1 MTQAKPTERSVWK
14 IDRAGRLDRLR
25 RVTEPVG
32 ALSPDEVRVRVH
44 AVGLNFADVFAL
56 AGLYSATPEGAFIPG
71 LEVCGE
77 VLEVGSAVTEGP
89 TVGDRVMGVTR
100 FGGYVDQL
108 DLLPS
113 RLRRLPEG
121 WSYEQG
127 AAFPVQTLTAW
138 YGLSAL
144 GALQSG
150 QRVLVHSA
158 AGGVGLQALAICR
171 KLGAEVIGTVG
182 SESKRAF
189 LHERGYEQV
198 IVRGR
203 DFDGR
208 LREALNGE
216 PLHLVL
222 DAVGGAVQRTSFD
235 ALAPTGRLVVF
246 GAAEFAP
253 GKRRP
258 RYLSSLWKYLRRP
271 RYDPLELIP
280 ANRSVMAFNL
290 IWLWEE
296 EPLLLRLAGEIEELG
311 LDVPHVGKVFP
322 FADAPAALEHLRGG
336 RSIGKVVLTVGAG
349 Y

>member
-1 MTQAKPTERSVWK
+1 MTSERNVWK
-14 IDRAGRLDRLR
+14 IDKAGRLDRLQ
-25 RVTEPVG
+25 PVREDVG
-32 ALSPDEVRVRVH
+32 PLPSGEVRVRVH

-56 AGLYSATPEGAFIPG
+56 AGLYSATPEGAFVPG

-77 VLEVGSAVTEGP
+77 VVEIGAAVAEGLR
-89 TVGDRVMGVTR
+89 VGDRVMGVTR

-108 DLLPS
+108 DLPPS

-121 WSYEQG
+121 WSWEQG

-138 YGLSAL
+138 YGLETL
-144 GALQSG
+144 GALQPG

-171 KLGAEVIGTVG
+171 KLGADSIGTVG
-182 SESKRAF
+182 SESKREF
-189 LHERGYEQV
+189 LRDRGHDRV

-203 DFDGR
+203 DFPEQ
-208 LREALNGE
+208 LRRTLGDE

-222 DAVGGAVQRTSFD
+222 DAVGGAVQRASLE
-235 ALAPTGRLVVF
+235 ALAPTGRLIVV

-253 GKRRP
+253 GRRRP
-258 RYLSSLWKYLRRP
+258 RYLSSLWRYLRRP

-290 IWLWEE
+290 IWLWED
-296 EPLLLRLAGEIEELG
+296 EPLLIRLAGEIEALG
-311 LDVPHVGKVFP
+311 LDAPHVGKVYP
-322 FADAPAALEHLRGG
+322 FGEAPAALEHLRSG
-336 RSIGKVVLTVGAG
+336 RSVGKVVLSVQGA
-349 Y
+349 